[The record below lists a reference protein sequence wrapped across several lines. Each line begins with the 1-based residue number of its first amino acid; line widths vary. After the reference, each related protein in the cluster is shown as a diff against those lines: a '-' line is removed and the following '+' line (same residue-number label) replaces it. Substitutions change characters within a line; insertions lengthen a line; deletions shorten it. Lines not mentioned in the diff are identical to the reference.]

1 MHQQHSTPLL
11 VDIDGYRNVT
21 ELLKRRAEDAP
32 QHVAFEIPTKS
43 GDLSAPWQP
52 ISTQEFHFEVSQLAK
67 GFIAAGVKV
76 GDAVAIMSETRYEW
90 AVVDLAAWF
99 AGAVVVPIYD
109 TASPAQVAAIIRD
122 ADVQI
127 AVGGS
132 PDQTDVLRQ
141 AVRETDMDVL
151 GVWAMSS
158 GTRGLN
164 DPTIKDLAA
173 RATEV
178 SDDELEQRRLI
189 GRAGPGQEVLDH
201 GHRPSVMA
209 DHQIEEQAVEVG
221 A

>member
-99 AGAVVVPIYD
+99 AGAVVVSVFD
-109 TASPAQVAAIIRD
+109 TDRHSKVVALIRRAVVDGSSSRGKGFRRRHCSEPSPLFPRPRCTCSSTGTSMAWRLRGAMPEAS
-122 ADVQI
+122 
-127 AVGGS
+127 
-132 PDQTDVLRQ
+132 
-141 AVRETDMDVL
+141 
-151 GVWAMSS
+151 
-158 GTRGLN
+158 
-164 DPTIKDLAA
+164 
-173 RATEV
+173 
-178 SDDELEQRRLI
+178 
-189 GRAGPGQEVLDH
+189 
-201 GHRPSVMA
+201 
-209 DHQIEEQAVEVG
+209 G
-221 A
+221 AE